1 MSAQPIPAHRLHTL
15 RRPGGIPRCAGCET
29 SSGLS
34 VRFRARLPTL
44 LLRPTLLRSA
54 GELTQEEVERL
65 VTIIQNPRQF
75 KVPDWMLNRKKDV
88 KDGKFSQ
95 VVSNTLDMKLRE
107 DLERLKKIRAHRGLR
122 HYCAALPTEPRH
134 PLHLLLLWVD
144 RRAADDGEGS
154 LLAAPSHSPR
164 PLPSAAVGC
173 HPPPSAAV
181 GCRRPPSAA
190 IRCRPG
196 RRSLRHSTPWQQ
208 CTGCL
213 ERGGGK
219 RRADHSVT
227 CPRFA
232 TAPDGL
238 PILVAGGLRVRG
250 QRTKTTGRKGR
261 TVGVSKH
268 ISMHSWPCLLS
279 TIVPLRLGARL
290 VPWAAL
296 QLSSGLPS
304 VHLDA
309 SGNPSSR
316 PVFTVP
322 FLSIAGRRARLL
334 HFLLRQCAGQACVV
348 VLC

>member
-1 MSAQPIPAHRLHTL
+1 
-15 RRPGGIPRCAGCET
+15 
-29 SSGLS
+29 
-34 VRFRARLPTL
+34 V
-44 LLRPTLLRSA
+44 RPTLLRSA

-164 PLPSAAVGC
+164 PLPSAAVVGC

-190 IRCRPG
+190 APAAAV
-196 RRSLRHSTPWQQ
+196 SVTAPQWQQ

-213 ERGGGK
+213 ERGGEG
-219 RRADHSVT
+219 RQADHSVT
-227 CPRFA
+227 CPRF
-232 TAPDGL
+232 
-238 PILVAGGLRVRG
+238 R
-250 QRTKTTGRKGR
+250 
-261 TVGVSKH
+261 
-268 ISMHSWPCLLS
+268 
-279 TIVPLRLGARL
+279 LRLTDSRSLWQG
-290 VPWAAL
+290 VC
-296 QLSSGLPS
+296 
-304 VHLDA
+304 VCVA
-309 SGNPSSR
+309 SGRRRPAARAAPSASA
-316 PVFTVP
+316 
-322 FLSIAGRRARLL
+322 SISACIRGR
-334 HFLLRQCAGQACVV
+334 AC
-348 VLC
+348 